1 MTLEDA
7 LQEPGLP
14 TIIARGRRLIRRID
28 VRPSIWTAWSVNAG
42 LKMRLMSRRRHIS
55 CTIRPHIAKE
65 QDSKQWA

>member
-1 MTLEDA
+1 
-7 LQEPGLP
+7 
-14 TIIARGRRLIRRID
+14 
-28 VRPSIWTAWSVNAG
+28 VNAG